1 MKLAAVL
8 QSSAETG
15 TGEVCERAGKKTDGF
30 GKLLPHGKVI
40 KKQTD
45 GYLKLPNSYSWFEV
59 REQSTAMAPELTRE
73 GGVWGGFQGG
83 LFPLPTGFQPKAH
96 ISRTTPVKST
106 WVNNLI

>member
-59 REQSTAMAPELTRE
+59 REQSAAMAPELTPE
-73 GGVWGGFQGG
+73 GVFGEGSKEDYFPCPLGFSQT
-83 LFPLPTGFQPKAH
+83 LISAKLPQLSQHG
-96 ISRTTPVKST
+96 
-106 WVNNLI
+106 